1 LNFHPCFHLV
11 VVCDHFHSYSWVSHL
26 ISSLFKVKVKV
37 KEGQEDRRKEK
48 DLKERKKMGE
58 EKGIVSKK

>member
-1 LNFHPCFHLV
+1 
-11 VVCDHFHSYSWVSHL
+11 
-26 ISSLFKVKVKV
+26 VKVKV

>member
-1 LNFHPCFHLV
+1 MF
-11 VVCDHFHSYSWVSHL
+11 
-26 ISSLFKVKVKV
+26 KVKV

-48 DLKERKKMGE
+48 DLNERKKMGE